1 MIENY
6 KRRFRTVIDELGEPY
21 IRSSRSDAVKKA
33 ARTRGLKYDR
43 SFTMAGWKKLIEFY
57 CVLVGNDEFLGDI
70 PKQMK
75 KCNEMRL
82 EWFQDRKKS
91 GEPQALQEEDESKP
105 GYKHKIEPN
114 FVWDYMMSLMKGEK
128 LY

>member
-1 MIENY
+1 
-6 KRRFRTVIDELGEPY
+6 
-21 IRSSRSDAVKKA
+21 
-33 ARTRGLKYDR
+33 
-43 SFTMAGWKKLIEFY
+43 MAGWKKLIEFY